1 MSLALHSFLDLI
13 RSRYGSQRFLQGDC
27 HALALALEHG
37 FGGELLMLMEN
48 ENYVHSLW
56 RDPRG
61 EYWDIEGDQAYAR
74 SQRRWGN
81 LALDVVEPE
90 GWIDRI
96 EGHGTVFDTVLYAE
110 IVQIVQK
117 H

>member
-27 HALALALEHG
+27 HVLALGLQRR
-37 FGGELLMLMEN
+37 FGGELFMLMEN
-48 ENYVHSLW
+48 EHYVHSLW
-56 RDPRG
+56 QDPRG

-74 SQRRWGN
+74 SRRRWGN
-81 LALDVVEPE
+81 LALDRVVDA

-110 IVQIVQK
+110 IVQIVQE